1 MDRKI
6 FNLVVL
12 LDLKKAFDTVNHE
25 KGKTLIYDV
34 NKYWRQ
40 LMNTLQLGQELEK
53 INALENKKKTNKI
66 I

>member
-1 MDRKI
+1 MLI
-6 FNLVVL
+6 
-12 LDLKKAFDTVNHE
+12 
-25 KGKTLIYDV
+25 IYDG

-53 INALENKKKTNKI
+53 INALENKKQNKI